1 MTSTN
6 FMKSAVISC
15 CLLTLAGCGSKE
27 RAKSGQEIARVNG
40 TVITDSE
47 MSREVANLP
56 PYLKN
61 IAESDQGKRELL
73 DTMVVREIILQQA
86 EKSGLAKSK
95 EVQEKVDEL
104 RKKVIVEAFLKKKIE
119 ERAVVSDADLQQ
131 FYEKNKDKLKTGEQ
145 IRASHILVKTEKESQ
160 DILAQLKAGGNF
172 DDLAKKHSIDGA
184 ASRGGDLGWFAKG
197 TMVPEFEK
205 AALSLKEGTTSGAVK
220 TQFGY
225 HIIKLTGKRPA
236 GVAQL
241 TEVKEQL
248 KGAILAEKQG
258 EIFKQLKEDLKK
270 NAKVQIKED
279 ALKKVVIK
287 SGEGQGEG
295 VQFGK

>member
-40 TVITDSE
+40 TVITDAE

-86 EKSGLAKSK
+86 EKNGLAKSK

-145 IRASHILVKTEKESQ
+145 IKASHILVKTEKESQ
-160 DILAQLKAGGNF
+160 DILAQLKGGGNF
-172 DDLAKKHSIDGA
+172 EDLAKKHSIDGA

-205 AALSLKEGTTSGAVK
+205 AALSLKEGTTSGVVK

>member
-86 EKSGLAKSK
+86 EKNGLAKSK

-160 DILAQLKAGGNF
+160 DILAQLKGGGNF
-172 DDLAKKHSIDGA
+172 EDLAKKHSIDGA

-205 AALSLKEGTTSGAVK
+205 AALSLQEGTTSGVVK

-236 GVAQL
+236 GVAQF

-248 KGAILAEKQG
+248 KGAILSEKQG
-258 EIFKQLKEDLKK
+258 DIFKQLKEDLKK

>member
-27 RAKSGQEIARVNG
+27 SAKSGQEIARVNG
-40 TVITDSE
+40 TVITDAE

-160 DILAQLKAGGNF
+160 DILAQLKGGGNF
-172 DDLAKKHSIDGA
+172 EDLAKKHSIDGA

-205 AALSLKEGTTSGAVK
+205 AALSLQEGTTSGVVK

>member
-15 CLLTLAGCGSKE
+15 CFLTLAGCGSKE
-27 RAKSGQEIARVNG
+27 SAKSGQEIARVNG
-40 TVITDSE
+40 NVITDAE
-47 MSREVANLP
+47 MRREVANLP

-61 IAESDQGKRELL
+61 IAETDQGKKELL
-73 DTMVVREIILQQA
+73 DTMVVREIILEQA

-95 EVQEKVDEL
+95 EVQEKVEDL
-104 RKKVIVEAFLKKKIE
+104 KKKVIVEAFLKKKIE

-145 IRASHILVKTEKESQ
+145 IRASHILVKSEKEAQ
-160 DILAQLKAGGNF
+160 DILAQLKAGGKF
-172 DDLAKKHSIDGA
+172 EDLAQKHSIDGA
-184 ASRGGDLGWFAKG
+184 ASRGGDLGWFGKG

-205 AALSLKEGTTSGAVK
+205 TATALPEGGTSGVVK

-236 GVAQL
+236 GVAPL
-241 TEVKEQL
+241 ADVKEQL

-258 EIFKQLKEDLKK
+258 EIFKQLKEELKK

-287 SGEGQGEG
+287 SAEGQGEG

>member
-1 MTSTN
+1 VTSTN

-86 EKSGLAKSK
+86 EKNGLAKSK

-160 DILAQLKAGGNF
+160 DILAQLKGGGNF
-172 DDLAKKHSIDGA
+172 EDLAKKHSIDGA

-205 AALSLKEGTTSGAVK
+205 AALSLQEGTTSGVVK

-236 GVAQL
+236 GVAQF

-248 KGAILAEKQG
+248 KGAILSEKQG
-258 EIFKQLKEDLKK
+258 DIFKQLKEDLKK

>member
-160 DILAQLKAGGNF
+160 DILAQLKGGGNF
-172 DDLAKKHSIDGA
+172 EDLAKKHSIDGA